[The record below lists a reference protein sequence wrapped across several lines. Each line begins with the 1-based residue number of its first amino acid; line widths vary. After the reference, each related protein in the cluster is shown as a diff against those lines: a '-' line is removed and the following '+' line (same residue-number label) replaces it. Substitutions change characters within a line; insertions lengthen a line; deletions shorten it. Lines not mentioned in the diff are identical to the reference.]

1 MSRFV
6 KLQVSRSP
14 GDPIALTGVI
24 LALLG
29 LLGSLFI
36 RPRRIWVRVRR
47 DDGADPAD
55 DSAADPARAR
65 RTLVEVAG
73 LDRSAGGD
81 LSGEI
86 DEILAALTT
95 ADQEDV

>member
-1 MSRFV
+1 M
-6 KLQVSRSP
+6 
-14 GDPIALTGVI
+14 I

-29 LLGSLFI
+29 LLASLFV
-36 RPRRIWVRVRR
+36 RPRRIWVRARR
-47 DDGADPAD
+47 EGG
-55 DSAADPARAR
+55 

-86 DEILAALTT
+86 DALT
-95 ADQEDV
+95 ARLRPPDGRPGPGPHP

>member
-1 MSRFV
+1 V
-6 KLQVSRSP
+6 V
-14 GDPIALTGVI
+14 
-24 LALLG
+24 LALVG

-36 RPRRIWVRVRR
+36 RPRRVWIKVRR
-47 DDGADPAD
+47 EGDGAD
-55 DSAADPARAR
+55 R

-86 DEILAALTT
+86 DQLTAT
-95 ADQEDV
+95 LKEKV

>member
-1 MSRFV
+1 
-6 KLQVSRSP
+6 
-14 GDPIALTGVI
+14 
-24 LALLG
+24 
-29 LLGSLFI
+29 
-36 RPRRIWVRVRR
+36 VRVRR
-47 DDGADPAD
+47 DDTPERPAG
-55 DSAADPARAR
+55 PR

-86 DEILAALTT
+86 DQITARLKT

>member
-1 MSRFV
+1 V
-6 KLQVSRSP
+6 TL
-14 GDPIALTGVI
+14 LGVV

-36 RPRRIWVRVRR
+36 RPRRVWVKVHPPE
-47 DDGADPAD
+47 DGDNGG
-55 DSAADPARAR
+55 

-81 LSGEI
+81 LAGEI
-86 DEILAALTT
+86 DDIVTKMEAT
-95 ADQEDV
+95 